1 MWSGFAVLRRSTFRA
16 GATSLA
22 PIGQRATFCSLGQ
35 VARIFLLFAFFCLG
49 LMVLAAGRAHAQEA
63 APVSDAQFRSFVSQ
77 LWPDARKAG
86 VSRATFDAALGNLTP
101 DPSVIKITGKQ
112 SEFVKPIWHYINGA
126 LSKQRLE
133 RGAARATEFDK
144 TLARIEAKYG
154 VDRYVV
160 LAVWGMETNYG
171 GFSGKLNVVRSL
183 ATLAA
188 ANYRGT
194 FFRDELIIALQILQ
208 QGHIEP
214 ENMLG
219 SWAGAMGQTQFM
231 PSSFMKYAVDWDG
244 DGHKNIWTSA
254 PDALASTAY
263 YLAEH
268 GWIRDWT
275 WGYEVT
281 LPQGFSLLKYEPNVE
296 RPFSEW
302 ARAGVKIADGS
313 ASPKTG
319 DAMLLLPAGK
329 NGPAFLVTK
338 NFQAIKAYN
347 TSTAYALGVAL
358 LSDRLAGT
366 DGLIGKWPIQERMPD
381 ADQSLE
387 IQKHLARL
395 GYDIGKLDGK
405 IGEKAQAAIR
415 QYQRKAGLEPDGF
428 ANLALLER
436 LRRAP

>member
-1 MWSGFAVLRRSTFRA
+1 MMWSGFAVFRRSAYPARV
-16 GATSLA
+16 TSLA
-22 PIGQRATFCSLGQ
+22 PIGQRDRICSPGQ
-35 VARIFLLFAFFCLG
+35 IIRTLVLFALFCAG
-49 LMVLAAGRAHAQEA
+49 LMVATVHARAQEA
-63 APVSDAQFRSFVSQ
+63 APVSDTQFRAFVTS

-86 VSRATFDAALGNLTP
+86 VSRSTFDAALGGLTP

-112 SEFVKPIWHYINGA
+112 SEFVKPIWHYITSA
-126 LSKQRLE
+126 VSKQRLE
-133 RGAARATEFDK
+133 RGETRAKEFEK
-144 TLARIEAKYG
+144 TLARIESKYG

-171 GFSGKLNVVRSL
+171 GFSGKMNVVRSL

-188 ANYRGT
+188 SGYRGT
-194 FFRDELIIALQILQ
+194 FFRDELIVALQILE

-244 DGHKNIWTSA
+244 DNHKNIWTSA
-254 PDALASTAY
+254 PDALASTAN
-263 YLAEH
+263 YLVEH
-268 GWIRDWT
+268 GWVRDWT
-275 WGYEVT
+275 WGYEVL
-281 LPQGFSLLKYEPNVE
+281 LPQGFSLLKYEPNTQ
-296 RPFSEW
+296 RSFAEW
-302 ARAGVKIADGS
+302 SRAGVKIADGS
-313 ASPKTG
+313 TMPKTG
-319 DAMLLLPAGK
+319 EATLLLPAGK
-329 NGPAFLVTK
+329 QGPAFLVTK

-366 DGLIGKWPIQERMPD
+366 DGLVGKWPVQERMPD
-381 ADQSLE
+381 AEQSLD
-387 IQKHLARL
+387 IQKQLVRL

-428 ANLALLER
+428 ANLALLEK
-436 LRRAP
+436 LRTAR

>member
-1 MWSGFAVLRRSTFRA
+1 MFRRSASRA
-16 GATSLA
+16 GVSSLA
-22 PIGQRATFCSLGQ
+22 PIGQRDHFCSPGQ
-35 VARIFLLFAFFCLG
+35 VARTFLLFLLFCAG
-49 LMVLAAGRAHAQEA
+49 LIILAGNRAHAQEA
-63 APVSDAQFRSFVSQ
+63 TPVSDAQFRSFISQ

-86 VSRATFDAALGNLTP
+86 VSRATFDAALGGLTP
-101 DPSVIKITGKQ
+101 DASVIKITGKQ
-112 SEFVKPIWHYINGA
+112 SEFVKPVWHYINGA
-126 LSKQRLE
+126 VSTQRVE

-144 TLARIEAKYG
+144 LLARIESKYG

-171 GFSGKLNVVRSL
+171 GFSGKMNVVRSL

-188 ANYRGT
+188 SGYRGT
-194 FFRDELIIALQILQ
+194 FFRDELIIALQILE

-254 PDALASTAY
+254 PDALASTAH

-268 GWIRDWT
+268 GWVRDWT
-275 WGYEVT
+275 WGYEVL
-281 LPQGFSLLKYEPNVE
+281 LPQGFSLLKQEPNTE
-296 RPFSEW
+296 RPFTEW
-302 ARAGVKIADGS
+302 ARAGIKIADGS
-313 ASPKTG
+313 PMPKTG
-319 DAMLLLPAGK
+319 EAMLILPAGK

-338 NFQAIKAYN
+338 NFQAIKSYN
-347 TSTAYALGVAL
+347 TSTSYALGVAL
-358 LSDRLAGT
+358 LSDRLAGS
-366 DGLIGKWPIQERMPD
+366 DGLVGKWPVKERMPD

-387 IQKHLARL
+387 IQKHLVRM
-395 GYDIGKLDGK
+395 GYDVGKLDGK

-415 QYQRKAGLEPDGF
+415 QYQRKHGLEPDGF

-436 LRRAP
+436 MRRTH

>member
-1 MWSGFAVLRRSTFRA
+1 MKRSAARVA
-16 GATSLA
+16 PLP
-22 PIGQRATFCSLGQ
+22 PIGQRDISCSAGQ
-35 VARIFLLFAFFCLG
+35 VMRTFILFALFCVG
-49 LMVLAAGRAHAQEA
+49 LLIAASANARAQEA
-63 APVSDAQFRSFVSQ
+63 EPVSEAQFRSFVAN
-77 LWPDARKAG
+77 LWPDARSAG
-86 VSRATFDAALGNLTP
+86 ISRATFDGALKGLTP
-101 DPSVIKITGKQ
+101 DPAVIKITGKQ

-126 LSKQRLE
+126 VSAQRLQ
-133 RGAARATEFDK
+133 RGAARAQEVDK
-144 TLARIEAKYG
+144 LLARIESKYG
-154 VDRYVV
+154 VDRYIV

-171 GFSGKLNVVRSL
+171 GFSGKMNVVRSL

-188 ANYRGT
+188 SGYRGT
-194 FFRDELIIALQILQ
+194 FFRNELIMALQILE

-244 DGHKNIWTSA
+244 DGHKNIWTSTQ
-254 PDALASTAY
+254 DALASTANF
-263 YLAEH
+263 LSAH

-275 WGYEVT
+275 WGYEVI
-281 LPQGFSLLKYEPNVE
+281 LPQGFSLLKHEPNVE
-296 RPFSEW
+296 RPFADW
-302 ARAGVKIADGS
+302 ARAGLKISDGS
-313 ASPKTG
+313 ALPKQG
-319 DAMLLLPAGK
+319 EASLLLPAGK

-338 NFQAIKAYN
+338 NFQAIKSYN

-358 LSDRLAGT
+358 LSDRLAGG
-366 DGLIGKWPIQERMPD
+366 DGLVGKWPLNEKMPD

-387 IQKHLARL
+387 IQKNLVRL

-415 QYQRKAGLEPDGF
+415 QYQRKHGLEPDGF

-436 LRRAP
+436 LRRS